1 MKAVFFIG
9 MENYS
14 KAKSIVFA
22 DDMLTRQSVNFRE
35 ARALG
40 LNKDGYYL
48 EIDGS
53 NEAIHRAK
61 ELLKDIAKEVEHKE
75 KDDVLRRIKEEEDK
89 AAEGFGSL
97 FG

>member
-1 MKAVFFIG
+1 MN

-14 KAKSIVFA
+14 KAKNLVFA
-22 DDMLTRQSVNFRE
+22 DDMVARQTVNFRE

-40 LNKDGYYL
+40 LSKDGYYL
-48 EIDGS
+48 EIDGPH
-53 NEAIHRAK
+53 EAIHKAK
-61 ELLKDIAKEVEHKE
+61 ALLKDIAHEVEGKE
-75 KDDVLRRIKEEEDK
+75 KEEVLHKIKEEEDK

>member
-1 MKAVFFIG
+1 MKALFFIH
-9 MENYS
+9 MEHYS

-22 DDMLTRQSVNFRE
+22 DDIVARQSVNFRE

-40 LNKDGYYL
+40 IHKDGYYL
-48 EIDGS
+48 EIDGPH
-53 NEAIHRAK
+53 EAIKRAK
-61 ELLKDIAKEVEHKE
+61 DLLGDIAKETEGKE
-75 KDDVLRRIKEEEDK
+75 KEEILHKIREEEDK

>member
-1 MKAVFFIG
+1 MKAVFFIQ

-14 KAKSIVFA
+14 KAKNIVYM
-22 DDMLTRQSVNFRE
+22 DDVVARQTVNFRE

-40 LNKDGYYL
+40 FPKDGYYL
-48 EIDGS
+48 EIDGPH
-53 NEAIHRAK
+53 EAIKRAK
-61 ELLKDIAKEVEHKE
+61 EILGAMAKEAEGKE
-75 KDDVLRRIKEEEDK
+75 KEDVLHKIKDEEDR

>member
-1 MKAVFFIG
+1 MKAVFFIN

-14 KAKSIVFA
+14 KARNIVYT
-22 DDMLTRQSVNFRE
+22 DDVVARQTVNFRE

-40 LNKDGYYL
+40 LHKDGYYL
-48 EIDGS
+48 EIDGPH
-53 NEAIHRAK
+53 EAIKRAK
-61 ELLKDIAKEVEHKE
+61 EILGGMAKEAEGKE
-75 KDDVLRRIKEEEDK
+75 KEDVLRKIKEEEEK

>member
-1 MKAVFFIG
+1 MKEVFFIH

-14 KAKSIVFA
+14 KAKNVVFT
-22 DDMLTRQSVNFRE
+22 DDVVARQTVNFRE

-40 LNKDGYYL
+40 MQKDGYYL
-48 EIDGS
+48 EIDGPQ
-53 NEAIHRAK
+53 EAIHRAK
-61 ELLKDIAKEVEHKE
+61 ELLAEIAKVVEHKE
-75 KDDVLRRIKEEEDK
+75 KEEVLHKIKAEEDK

>member
-1 MKAVFFIG
+1 MKAVFFIH

-22 DDMLTRQSVNFRE
+22 DDVVARQTVNFRE

-40 LNKDGYYL
+40 FQKDGYYL
-48 EIDGS
+48 EIDGPH
-53 NEAIHRAK
+53 EAIKRAK
-61 ELLKDIAKEVEHKE
+61 ELLGEIAKETEGKE
-75 KDDVLRRIKEEEDK
+75 KEDVLHKIKEEEDK

>member
-1 MKAVFFIG
+1 MKAVFFMG

-14 KAKSIVFA
+14 KAKNIVFA
-22 DDMLTRQSVNFRE
+22 DDMLARQSVNFRE

-40 LNKDGYYL
+40 LHKDGYYL
-48 EIDGS
+48 EIDGPQ
-53 NEAIHRAK
+53 EAIHRAK

-75 KDDVLRRIKEEEDK
+75 KEEVLHKIKEEEDK